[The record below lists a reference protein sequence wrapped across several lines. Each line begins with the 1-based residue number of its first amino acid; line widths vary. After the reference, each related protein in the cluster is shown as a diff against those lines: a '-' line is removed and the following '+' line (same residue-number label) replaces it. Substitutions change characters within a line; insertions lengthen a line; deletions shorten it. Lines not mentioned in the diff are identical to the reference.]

1 MNSEKIEQIVSL
13 PASELD
19 SKYKSH
25 IYKKL
30 CSENLNKCTQT
41 YGQIQNINP
50 DIEIVDN
57 QISPNGTDVLFRV
70 RYSFSSVQPTVGSEH
85 TGEVVSVIDYG
96 IVIRINEYMKA
107 MVEASLLKEYKFK
120 SGKFLAQKKGYMDIC
135 TGKRVSIRLE
145 KIRSE
150 RQTYN
155 CIASLK
161 AVL

>member
-1 MNSEKIEQIVSL
+1 MNTEKIEQVISL
-13 PASELD
+13 SASELD
-19 SKYKSH
+19 PNYKTH

-57 QISPNGTDVLFRV
+57 KISPNGTDVLFRV
-70 RYSFSSVQPTVGSEH
+70 RYSFSSIQPTIGSEH
-85 TGEVVSVIDYG
+85 TGEVISVIDYG
-96 IVIRINEYMKA
+96 IVIRISEHMKA
-107 MVEASLLKEYKFK
+107 MIEAPQLKGYKFNK
-120 SGKFLAQKKGYMDIC
+120 GKFLSSKNLPDIC
-135 TGKRVSIRLE
+135 TGKRICVRLE